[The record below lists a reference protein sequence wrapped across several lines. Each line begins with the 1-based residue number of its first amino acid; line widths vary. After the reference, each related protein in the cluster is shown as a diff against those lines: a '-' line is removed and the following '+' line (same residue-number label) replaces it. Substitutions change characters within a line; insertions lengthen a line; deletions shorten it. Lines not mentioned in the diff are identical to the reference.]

1 MKRTF
6 VSNAETA
13 KQVSDVMLD
22 VSSRLNESI
31 ILVQDTCSEDEFK
44 DYRRAVGAVMGEI
57 LLEVLNPLYKQHPS
71 LKPKGFD

>member
-6 VSNAETA
+6 VSNVETA

-22 VSSRLNESI
+22 VSSRLNQSI
-31 ILVQDTCSEDEFK
+31 ILVQDTCSAEEFK
-44 DYRRAVGAVMGEI
+44 DYRRSVGAVMGEI

-71 LKPKGFD
+71 LKPKGLD